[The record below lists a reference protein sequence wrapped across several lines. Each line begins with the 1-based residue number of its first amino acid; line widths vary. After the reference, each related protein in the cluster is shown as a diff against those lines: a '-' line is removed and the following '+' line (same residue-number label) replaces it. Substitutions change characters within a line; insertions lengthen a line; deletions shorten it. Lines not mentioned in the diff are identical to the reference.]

1 MSNICQVNISVT
13 NLAIRKKQRQIKKVG
28 PFCINFLAIDWNLNS
43 IRPSMVFHFSVHSS
57 VAEITNVLTEHKRYD
72 RYAAQVTHS
81 LNWFHFRFYHKNA
94 LNKPNLTEAF
104 ANNSFGK
111 LRNILNLVIR
121 RAQNHWIGVIYWFGW
136 SFGSYKSLWSN
147 SQSCI
152 LCQKINSSGAEFWP
166 CRAHVSFFVTN
177 RIL

>member
-1 MSNICQVNISVT
+1 M
-13 NLAIRKKQRQIKKVG
+13 G

-43 IRPSMVFHFSVHSS
+43 IRPSMVFHFSVHSLDCW
-57 VAEITNVLTEHKRYD
+57 NHKRFD
-72 RYAAQVTHS
+72 WVQTLRSICSTS
-81 LNWFHFRFYHKNA
+81 NPFPELISFPLLSPNA

-111 LRNILNLVIR
+111 LRSILNLVIR
-121 RAQNHWIGVIYWFGW
+121 WTQNHWIGVIYWFGW

-152 LCQKINSSGAEFWP
+152 LCQKINSSGVEFWP
-166 CRAHVSFFVTN
+166 CRAHVGFFVTN